1 MDWKQVMAR
10 PDHTL
15 VEKRAMYEAQCER
28 LGMKPYPE
36 VHRTPKCRS

>member
-1 MDWKQVMAR
+1 MDWQQVMAR

-15 VEKRAMYEAQCER
+15 AEKRAMYEVQCKR

-36 VHRTPKCRS
+36 VHRKPKCRS